1 MSAKTTTKLFMVM
14 LLFFSV
20 ILSAQKQIYI
30 TLDASGSMRNQKY
43 EYANYGAQIIQVLNQ
58 EHNVTLITKAQE
70 QRMKGEK
77 AYKKIQNNYQRHNA
91 EVQDV
96 AVFTQLF
103 KPNIKNQELF
113 IIGDGHW
120 NRTNE
125 QIKSDFR
132 KCVNSGNLRVTFLEV
147 LNSVKETSL
156 FERFLEGNNLA
167 KIYKTDNNESL
178 ASNINTI
185 VEEITGVSSL
195 HKDKIYHNKN
205 CLRIMPD
212 VNIKKIV
219 FLYQDAIKTTQLP
232 KIDKV
237 TVDNKKITTN
247 LLGEPSTEKFVEFGG
262 LISSRVYEI
271 DEQIAGGTAINLC
284 FDKNID
290 INKMKIFPITDIEL
304 SNFTVEMETG
314 GIKRIDENSIGV
326 CADNEKVIVKI
337 DFKDENGKITG
348 GNIKNTNVFVIS
360 NGKKYKANYKKGI
373 FEAEIPLVKIGN
385 ETTYRVE
392 SELKGYFRRNSGE
405 KKIVKIPDCERD
417 KSPIVKPMENIGTL
431 TLDQI
436 NRKEKIILTLV
447 DEETKEPLN
456 PRIFDIDVDNNYT
469 HLFKDVNVTF
479 NEDEKVVLT
488 IEPRGFWC
496 DCFIPDELIL
506 NFNAKP
512 KHEKMFNGKY
522 YRELKIPLKLE
533 IEKKQSLFSRCKW
546 LIFSIIGA
554 LFLMWYFIKLSKK
567 NRFRKGAKVIF
578 KSPSVQTL
586 RSINKKYINS
596 DYILRKKGFV
606 AWFGRW
612 FNPFT
617 SESRAIA
624 FHKAGNAN
632 FKFIASPYFTNIE
645 FPKSNFKA
653 DKMSYSNYDEDSRDK
668 LVKFD
673 ENSEITL
680 KNTSGFGK
688 VEHFLAYSYSKKGWN
703 DITTFRWFLRLLVVI
718 LSIYALGATILLF
731 NTIFNFI

>member
-1 MSAKTTTKLFMVM
+1 MHTKATSILFSLI
-14 LLFFSV
+14 LLFFSAF
-20 ILSAQKQIYI
+20 LFAQKQIYI
-30 TLDASGSMRNQKY
+30 TLDASGSMRSQKY
-43 EYANYGAQIIQVLNQ
+43 EYANYGAQMIQVLNQ

-70 QRMKGEK
+70 QRMKGK
-77 AYKKIQNNYQRHNA
+77 NAYKKIQNNYRRHNA

-96 AVFTQLF
+96 AIFTQLF
-103 KPNIKNQELF
+103 NPNIRNQELF

-120 NRTNE
+120 GGTNE
-125 QIKSDFR
+125 KIKNDLSE
-132 KCVNSGNLRVTFLEV
+132 CINSGNLRVTFLEV
-147 LNSVKETSL
+147 LNNIREISL
-156 FERFLEGNNLA
+156 FEQFLEDNNLA
-167 KIYKTDNNESL
+167 KIYKTDNNKTL

-195 HKDKIYHNKN
+195 DKDKIFHNKN
-205 CLRIMPD
+205 CLRIVPD
-212 VNIKKIV
+212 VNVKKV
-219 FLYQDAIKTTQLP
+219 FFLYQDAIKTAQLP
-232 KIDKV
+232 KINEITIDY
-237 TVDNKKITTN
+237 NKISAN
-247 LLGEPSTEKFVEFGG
+247 LLGEPSTEKFLEFGG

-271 DEQIAGGTAINLC
+271 DEQIAGGTAINIC
-284 FDKNID
+284 FDKDID
-290 INKMKIFPITDIEL
+290 INKIKIFPITDIEL
-304 SNFTVEMETG
+304 SNFTLEMEAG
-314 GIKRIDENSIGV
+314 GVKIIDENSIGV
-326 CADNEKVIVKI
+326 CADNEKAVVKI
-337 DFKDENGKITG
+337 DFKDQNGKVTE
-348 GNIKNTNVFVIS
+348 GNIKNTKVVVIS
-360 NGKKYKANYKKGI
+360 NGKKYKAQYENGV
-373 FEAEIPLVKIGN
+373 FEAEIPLSEIGN

-417 KSPIVKPMENIGTL
+417 KSPIIKPMESIGTL
-431 TLDQI
+431 SLDQI

-456 PRIFDIDVDNNYT
+456 PRIFDIEVDNNYT

-479 NEDEKVVLT
+479 NEDEKISLT

-522 YRELKIPLKLE
+522 YRELKMPLKLE

-567 NRFRKGAKVIF
+567 NRFRKGAKVVF

-596 DYILRKKGFV
+596 DYTLRKKGFV
-606 AWFGRW
+606 SWFGRW
-612 FNPFT
+612 FNPFA

-632 FKFIASPYFTNIE
+632 FKFIASPSFARIE
-645 FPKSNFKA
+645 FPKSNFKE
-653 DKMSYSNYDEDSRDK
+653 DKMSFSNYDEDSREK

-673 ENSEITL
+673 ENSELTL
-680 KNTSGFGK
+680 KSTSGFGNI
-688 VEHFLAYSYSKKGWN
+688 EHFLAYSYPKKGWN
-703 DITTFRWFLRLLVVI
+703 DIVSFRWVLRILVFFLF
-718 LSIYALGATILLF
+718 IYALSATILLI